1 MAITEKDVYAA
12 LGMDP
17 SQQPEVADPAGQG
30 EKAPAVT
37 EPAGAEERTA
47 GERISPLASLGRNDR
62 EGAGNR
68 EQGTGG
74 TDPSS
79 ATQGTGPQGEG
90 FAEEESTEQ
99 TADAEDGQTEAG
111 KETASGMS
119 KAERARQAKLRR
131 EREQNEA
138 VKNAVEAALRSER
151 EKHAAEL
158 KTVFERAGMTD
169 RYHDNKPI
177 TTMEEFNAWD
187 QAGQAAGLSRR
198 LQEGKLTAEDFQK
211 AVDSSPAMQEAKA
224 AVEQIRER
232 EREAQRKEYEQ
243 TVSQELEEIRK
254 LDPSVKDLQDILN
267 RDTGAEF
274 SRLVTEN
281 NLTFLQ
287 AFRLANADSLAK
299 AQAMA
304 AAEGSARNSAGKNHL
319 RSVVGPAAGLT
330 ADVPPQTMRLY
341 RDMFPDWTPEQI
353 RQDYARKTKG

>member
-17 SQQPEVADPAGQG
+17 SQKPEVADPAGQG

-37 EPAGAEERTA
+37 EPAGAEKATENRQPQQGAQQAA
-47 GERISPLASLGRNDR
+47 GE
-62 EGAGNR
+62 
-68 EQGTGG
+68 
-74 TDPSS
+74 TDPSTAS
-79 ATQGTGPQGEG
+79 QSPSPAHKGGLEDGES
-90 FAEEESTEQ
+90 EESEN
-99 TADAEDGQTEAG
+99 GQTEAG

-158 KTVFERAGMTD
+158 KTVFQRAGMTD

-341 RDMFPDWTPEQI
+341 REMFPDWTPEQI

>member
-12 LGMDP
+12 LGMDKP

-37 EPAGAEERTA
+37 EPAGAEKKTEDVRADVGIGPYEAT
-47 GERISPLASLGRNDR
+47 
-62 EGAGNR
+62 GNR
-68 EQGTGG
+68 QQATGE
-74 TDPSS
+74 TDPSTAS
-79 ATQGTGPQGEG
+79 QSPSPAHKGGLEDGES
-90 FAEEESTEQ
+90 EESEN
-99 TADAEDGQTEAG
+99 GQTEAG
-111 KETASGMS
+111 KESASGMS

>member
-17 SQQPEVADPAGQG
+17 SQQPEIADPAGQG
-30 EKAPAVT
+30 EKALAVT
-37 EPAGAEERTA
+37 EPAGAEKETENRQPQQGAQKAA
-47 GERISPLASLGRNDR
+47 GE
-62 EGAGNR
+62 
-68 EQGTGG
+68 
-74 TDPSS
+74 TDPSTAS
-79 ATQGTGPQGEG
+79 QSPSPAHKGGLEDGES
-90 FAEEESTEQ
+90 EESEN
-99 TADAEDGQTEAG
+99 GQTEAG

>member
-12 LGMDP
+12 LEMDP
-17 SQQPEVADPAGQG
+17 SQKPEVADPAGQG

-37 EPAGAEERTA
+37 EPAGAEKETENRQPQQGAQQAA
-47 GERISPLASLGRNDR
+47 GE
-62 EGAGNR
+62 
-68 EQGTGG
+68 
-74 TDPSS
+74 TDPSTAS
-79 ATQGTGPQGEG
+79 QSPSPAHKGGLENGES
-90 FAEEESTEQ
+90 EET
-99 TADAEDGQTEAG
+99 EDGQAEAG
-111 KETASGMS
+111 KESASGMS
-119 KAERARQAKLRR
+119 KAERARQARLRR

-138 VKNAVEAALRSER
+138 VQKAVQAALRAER
-151 EKHAAEL
+151 EKHASEL
-158 KTVFERAGMTD
+158 KTVFSRAGMTD

-211 AVDSSPAMQEAKA
+211 AVDNSPAVKEARA
-224 AVEQIRER
+224 AVERLQAREQ
-232 EREAQRKEYEQ
+232 EAQRAEYQ
-243 TVSQELEEIRK
+243 TMVDREMEEIRK
-254 LDPSVKDLQDILN
+254 LDPSVKDLQDIVN
-267 RDTGAEF
+267 RDTGPEF

-281 NLTFLQ
+281 KLTFLQ

-304 AAEGSARNSAGKNHL
+304 AAEGSARNSAGKSHL
-319 RSVVGPAAGLT
+319 RSVVSPAAGLT

-341 RDMFPDWTPEQI
+341 REMFPDWTPEQI

>member
-37 EPAGAEERTA
+37 EPAGAEKATENRQPQQGAQQAA
-47 GERISPLASLGRNDR
+47 GE
-62 EGAGNR
+62 
-68 EQGTGG
+68 
-74 TDPSS
+74 TDPSTAS
-79 ATQGTGPQGEG
+79 QSPSPAHKGGLVDGES
-90 FAEEESTEQ
+90 EESEN
-99 TADAEDGQTEAG
+99 GQTEAG

-158 KTVFERAGMTD
+158 KTVFQRAGMTD

>member
-12 LGMDP
+12 LGMDKP

-37 EPAGAEERTA
+37 EPAGAEKETENRQPQQGAQKAA
-47 GERISPLASLGRNDR
+47 GE
-62 EGAGNR
+62 
-68 EQGTGG
+68 
-74 TDPSS
+74 TDPSTAS
-79 ATQGTGPQGEG
+79 QSPSPAHKGGLEDGES
-90 FAEEESTEQ
+90 EESEN
-99 TADAEDGQTEAG
+99 GQTEAG